1 MQTSLEIEKR
11 ICAMFDSFCK
21 TVIRNFS
28 RNLKRAAANQSKH
41 FSTGNL
47 SVQYLLDSL
56 TCEDNRPSE
65 QYILYLDKCPCIIE
79 NELLYHAL
87 ESLKENQRTVLLMD
101 FWLGLTDEEISK
113 RLEVTRRTVYNL
125 RIRAFSKIRKY
136 YEKHGRDP

>member
-1 MQTSLEIEKR
+1 M
-11 ICAMFDSFCK
+11 
-21 TVIRNFS
+21 
-28 RNLKRAAANQSKH
+28 
-41 FSTGNL
+41 

-56 TCEDNRPSE
+56 TCEDNRSSE

-79 NELLYHAL
+79 NELLYHTL

-113 RLEVTRRTVYNL
+113 RMEVTRRTVYNL

-136 YEKHGRDP
+136 YENTDETPELSYH

>member
-1 MQTSLEIEKR
+1 M
-11 ICAMFDSFCK
+11 
-21 TVIRNFS
+21 
-28 RNLKRAAANQSKH
+28 
-41 FSTGNL
+41 

-56 TCEDNRPSE
+56 TCEDNRSSE

-79 NELLYHAL
+79 NELLYHTL

-113 RLEVTRRTVYNL
+113 RMEVTIRTVYNL